1 MNKNKKQITSENAIK
16 PYVFKKIK
24 APMHISYNNSYWL
37 YNRQYF
43 FKYSPIYKND
53 TGIIIG
59 EILVSNICR
68 KLGVDCVE
76 CRYAINLHSTYEHR
90 GIIVKNFLQKDEQS
104 IDLNQIRLNEILSQI
119 PKNVFR
125 NLKIMYTR
133 IAPINTFFR
142 QEDIRL
148 MMAEL
153 LGDENDYKQKR
164 ILGAEKLYIKKHET
178 EIRKVLTDLSDE
190 KSVTISEC
198 ERRIKAFA
206 SENDLTMF
214 EDVRYVLM
222 QMAIVD
228 AVTKQTDRHPG
239 NISLIYNKKQK
250 TAKLAPMYD
259 NGQCGDFCMLAP
271 FNSYPYCCHC
281 YLKLEERDLKEIAD
295 KNTKIGKFYEKVKAF
310 EKDGLD
316 EMISNLTKEFEVTD
330 SFRTKQIDKKIGT
343 IYRREKDKYYWSA
356 VKTNYGKGID
366 YLDKQINTLKKED
379 ALKL

>member
-1 MNKNKKQITSENAIK
+1 MEKNKKQITSEK
-16 PYVFKKIK
+16 VLEPYVFKKIK

-59 EILVSNICR
+59 EVLVSHICQ

-76 CRYAINLHSTYEHR
+76 CRYAINLHSSYEHR
-90 GIIVKNFLQKDEQS
+90 GVIVKNFLQEDEQS

-125 NLKIMYTR
+125 NLKIMYAR
-133 IAPINTFFR
+133 IAPINTFLR

-164 ILGAEKLYIKKHET
+164 ILSAEKLYIKKHET
-178 EIRKVLTDLSDE
+178 EIRKVLSDLTDE
-190 KSVTISEC
+190 KFVTISEC

-206 SENDLTMF
+206 KENGLTLSG
-214 EDVRYVLM
+214 DIKYALR

-228 AVTKQTDRHPG
+228 IVTKQTDRHPG

-250 TAKLAPMYD
+250 TARIAPMYD
-259 NGQCGDFCMLAP
+259 NGQCGDFCLLAP
-271 FNSYPYCCHC
+271 FNSFPYCCNC
-281 YLKLEERDLKEIAD
+281 YLKLENHDLEAIAD
-295 KNTKIGKFYEKVKAF
+295 KNTKIGKFYEKVKNF
-310 EKDGLD
+310 EQDGLD
-316 EMISNLTKEFEVTD
+316 EMISNFKKEFAVID
-330 SFRTKQIDKKIGT
+330 SFRTDKIDKKIG
-343 IYRREKDKYYWSA
+343 RVQKREKDKYYWMA
-356 VKTNYGKGID
+356 VKRNFRKGIE
-366 YLDKQINTLKKED
+366 YLDEQIKTLKKED
-379 ALKL
+379 VLKV